1 MHVNSKLKENENVT
15 KLYGVNS
22 LEVEREDRVARGDNL
37 TTVRWN
43 MIYVELVF
51 DTFTGLLLE

>member
-37 TTVRWN
+37 RTVR
-43 MIYVELVF
+43 
-51 DTFTGLLLE
+51 